1 MFNLNCPKMNKR
13 ILTVA
18 VAALALSACSKNETV
33 EVAGNQAIKFG
44 NAFVN
49 NSTRAVNDVTSA
61 SLTFFV
67 YGNYGDAENAGKN
80 NVFINDEFKWSGS
93 GTATGKEAY
102 WQANKYYNFGAYS
115 DGNNSLET
123 VTFSNTGVMA
133 ITDYTVGDNDL
144 VMATPIVNY
153 ATGDDNTD
161 ESIQQL
167 TFRHLLSKV
176 KFTFTTDYSAAHT
189 VTVSDLKFTAANQG
203 SHNGTEWIPGTADDE
218 YKFTIAPFT
227 SADGSS
233 AYECYVLPQSNN
245 INATFTVTVSDGAD
259 YSITK
264 DFTGSLAYDENMW
277 KEGFAYNYT
286 VLINGKTMEETDPI
300 IQFSASVDEWEDYT
314 DVPIVE

>member
-1 MFNLNCPKMNKR
+1 MNKR

-33 EVAGNQAIKFG
+33 EIAGNQAIKFG

-49 NSTRAVNDVTSA
+49 NSTRAMNDVTSA

-67 YGNYGDAENAGKN
+67 YGNYGDAENSGN
-80 NVFINDEFKWSGS
+80 NKVFINDEFVWSGS

-115 DGNNSLET
+115 DGNNSLES
-123 VTFSNTGVMA
+123 VTFDNTGVMA

-153 ATGDDNTD
+153 ATGDANTD
-161 ESIQQL
+161 ETVQQL

-203 SHNGTEWIPGTADDE
+203 AHDGTEWIPGTADDE
-218 YKFTIAPFT
+218 YAFTIPEFT

-233 AYECYVLPQSNN
+233 ADECYVLPQSNA

-259 YSITK
+259 YEITK
-264 DFTGSLAYDENMW
+264 EFTGSLAYDGNEW

-286 VLINGKTMEETDPI
+286 VLINGDTMEETDPI
-300 IQFSASVDEWEDYT
+300 IKFSASVDEWEDYT
-314 DVPIVE
+314 DKPIVE